1 MDRAAD
7 DTEELQ
13 DLGRACPRI
22 VAAASIERERG
33 YGGCVFFPFQPRVCL
48 VEGQQEAAVQDGG
61 DTVDPE
67 ESGWKIRSVTTV
79 NASRGWAYGSTKYK
93 TKED

>member
-7 DTEELQ
+7 DTEKLQ
-13 DLGRACPRI
+13 DLGRARPRI

-33 YGGCVFFPFQPRVCL
+33 YGGRVFFPFQPRVCL
-48 VEGQQEAAVQDGG
+48 VEGQQEAAVQNGG
-61 DTVDPE
+61 DTVCPE
-67 ESGWKIRSVTTV
+67 GSGRKRRLVATV